1 MGKTANPKLD
11 TYIQAAGF
19 SRAGLALRVNSDGA
33 ALGLHLTYGKSAPS
47 QWAAGHVP
55 AASVRRIVLAL
66 LSSRLDRPITAEDVG
81 WPPTAA
87 TPDIR
92 TGYPELSD
100 VFTVLPA
107 AWVAA
112 SGQQNGERGGSVA
125 LPLPAALSEYLT
137 ALPDHDLTHRGDRR
151 VGVIDVRM
159 IGDLCASV
167 RDLDH
172 RYGGGRMAG
181 TAAAILRD
189 VATPLLRGSYA
200 DAVGREL
207 WPAVGELATLAGW
220 SAFDAG
226 HDQAARQH
234 FLTALRLG
242 KGAGDGLLV
251 GYVLTRMAQQALWHR
266 RGRDAIRYAHAAAAA
281 AGGALTPRMQTH
293 YLLIQA
299 RGHAIAGDVANL
311 RHAAADAQTMFD
323 RGASADDG
331 GWLAALDYSE
341 LHGALAGAYAEARLG
356 HVGLPHID
364 IALSERDAETYA
376 RPHALAYLTKAELAL
391 AAGDAELAGAV
402 AVQAAELAAPQ
413 GSVRLPER
421 FATFNRRFAETVGEG
436 LARDVRVRVTGAL
449 QSS

>member
-1 MGKTANPKLD
+1 MGRTANPKLD

-19 SRAGLALRVNSDGA
+19 SRAGLALRVNADGA
-33 ALGLHLTYGKSAPS
+33 AMGLNLTYGKSAPS

-55 AASVRRIVLAL
+55 AAPVRRIVLVL
-66 LSSRLDRPITAEDVG
+66 LSTRLGRPVTAEDVG

-87 TPDIR
+87 APDIR
-92 TGYPELSD
+92 TGYPDLSD

-107 AWVAA
+107 AWSAA
-112 SGQQNGERGGSVA
+112 SQRHGDGSGSLA
-125 LPLPAALSEYLT
+125 LPLPAVLSEYLT
-137 ALPDHDLTHRGDRR
+137 AFPDRDLTHHGERR
-151 VGVIDVRM
+151 VGVNDVRM
-159 IGDLCASV
+159 ISDLCASV

-172 RYGGGRMAG
+172 RYGGGRMAS

-189 VATPLLRGSYA
+189 VATPLLRGSYT

-226 HDQAARQH
+226 HDHAARQH

-242 KGAGDGLLV
+242 KGADDRLLV

-266 RGRDAIRYAHAAAAA
+266 RGKDAIRYAHAAAAA
-281 AGGALTPRMQTH
+281 AGPDLTPRMRTH

-299 RGHAIAGDVANL
+299 RGHAISGDVVNL
-311 RHAAADAQTMFD
+311 RHAAADAQRMFD
-323 RGASADDG
+323 RGDSAADG
-331 GWLAALDYSE
+331 RWLAALDYSE
-341 LHGALAGAYAEARLG
+341 LHGALAGAYAEAGLG
-356 HVGLPHID
+356 HIGLPHID

-391 AAGDAELAGAV
+391 AAGDVELAGSV
-402 AVQAAELAAPQ
+402 AVQAAVLAAPQ

-421 FATFNRRFAETVGEG
+421 FESFTRRFADVVGGEHAHDVG
-436 LARDVRVRVTGAL
+436 LRVADAL
-449 QSS
+449 QAS